1 MVLMPPFY
9 LMVLSLILMISCR
22 SMSVQDQTWI
32 SSPLGLKYQIKR
44 VGTGPQA
51 LMGKDVTIHETTSL
65 LDGQLVFDSWAIN
78 HPITFTL
85 GAKQV
90 IEGVER
96 SVLDMRVGEHRKVII
111 PPLLSKRK
119 AYPANAGFTAQDT
132 LLYEIWLL
140 KVE

>member
-1 MVLMPPFY
+1 MLLMRLLYFI
-9 LMVLSLILMISCR
+9 VFSLCLTISCR
-22 SMSVQDQTWI
+22 SLSVHNQDWI
-32 SSPLGLKYQIKR
+32 SSTLALKHQIMR
-44 VGTGPQA
+44 VGTGPEA
-51 LMGKDVTIHETTSL
+51 AMGKDVTIHETTSL
-65 LDGQLVFDSWAIN
+65 LNGQLVFDSWAIN

-111 PPLLSKRK
+111 PPSLSKRK
-119 AYPANAGFTAQDT
+119 SYPANAGFSAEDT

-140 KVE
+140 KVQ